1 MKEKILGLVFIFT
14 AGAVGWL
21 ALHIEDTPT
30 TPMATNNPQTQKR
43 DLVQILS
50 SNVQELGEQ
59 GLLPKEWGDIR
70 SVIYNVHSE
79 RIQELLGEQ
88 RMRIREN
95 PEGHFRLE
103 VDLIDTGDQEAPEV
117 IMQLSLF
124 ELERN
129 NKFWEHSRNI
139 SFKELIQRHPETK
152 KPDEVSSV
160 GSK

>member
-1 MKEKILGLVFIFT
+1 MKEKILGLIFIFT
-14 AGAVGWL
+14 AGAIGWL
-21 ALHIEDTPT
+21 ALQIEDTSTTQNSPT
-30 TPMATNNPQTQKR
+30 SPHVQKR

-50 SNVQELGEQ
+50 SNVQDLGEQ
-59 GLLPKEWGDIR
+59 GLLPKEWGDIQ
-70 SVIYNVHSE
+70 SVSYNVHSE
-79 RIQELLGEQ
+79 RIQNLLGKK

-103 VDLIDTGDQEAPEV
+103 VDLIDTGEQDTPEV

-124 ELERN
+124 ELEGN

-139 SFKELIQRHPETK
+139 SFKELINAPPETK